1 MTHIAIFVFVLFLV
15 GLEIE
20 SLEVNCLYLSYTYF
34 FNFNASAVVKG
45 NLNLFI
51 YQFHCVNAFD
61 YTLRNMP

>member
-1 MTHIAIFVFVLFLV
+1 MIHIAIFVFVLFLV
-15 GLEIE
+15 GLF
-20 SLEVNCLYLSYTYF
+20 LQVNCLYLSYTYF

-51 YQFHCVNAFD
+51 YQFYCVNAFD